1 MIMRDS
7 DLSPVLIVGV
17 YLHISIYT
25 RARGWLCRCRGVV
38 VEVLLGMGGTGQYLV
53 VTAVDI
59 DVNGR

>member
-1 MIMRDS
+1 MIMRDC

-17 YLHISIYT
+17 YLRIIIDT